1 MRTSPFV
8 HQFFLFIYNH
18 SDQSQYMPAS
28 LDELIKSD
36 YDAYEKAEKEKKE
49 AISVVTT
56 ETTGEDGSVTTTT
69 TTTTTKVETV
79 VVKKSVKKED
89 TPIKEV
95 KDNEEVPATEVQT
108 SPIEP
113 EKTPLPVEQ
122 PPSGVTT
129 PAAIDDAN
137 IADPSTDRLRGRIS
151 LGRIG
156 RNDSYGDP
164 PLPIL
169 RWRRAKLLFPRTAK
183 IPCTQGYACIRIKM
197 SLWSLWAA

>member
-1 MRTSPFV
+1 
-8 HQFFLFIYNH
+8 
-18 SDQSQYMPAS
+18 MPAS

-36 YDAYEKAEKEKKE
+36 LDAYEKAEKAKKE
-49 AISVVTT
+49 AESVVTS
-56 ETTGEDGSVTTTT
+56 ETIGEDGSVTTTT

-95 KDNEEVPATEVQT
+95 KDNEEGPATEVQT

-122 PPSGVTT
+122 PPSGVAT

-156 RNDSYGDP
+156 RDDSYGDSTPADP
-164 PLPIL
+164 PLEKGKVAVPHDSENSVYTGL
-169 RWRRAKLLFPRTAK
+169 RVYTHKDVPVVIVGRLKPTT
-183 IPCTQGYACIRIKM
+183 P
-197 SLWSLWAA
+197 AASGPSDNKSEN